1 MNYRA
6 IRKLPFPPT
15 SHFTLEVVRQIK
27 AIPDEKIQY
36 TEEEL
41 AWIVRAIEN
50 LDYMIAHSKSC
61 GIETEVMIARRSQFE
76 VALKSSQDL
85 QIGKG

>member
-6 IRKLPFPPT
+6 IRGLPFPLT

-27 AIPDEKIQY
+27 AIADEKIQY

-41 AWIVRAIEN
+41 AWIARAIEN
-50 LDYMIAHSKSC
+50 LDYMIVHAKSC

-76 VALKSSQDL
+76 VALKSSE
-85 QIGKG
+85 KYSS